1 MGDLRKERI
10 AVNEGLFRNAN
21 ERTAQWEEVRE
32 SDEPVLY
39 VCECASADCRRRV
52 KLSREEYER
61 TRGDSRHFAIVPGH
75 QVLDTETV
83 IEDNGEWL
91 MVEKDEDVA
100 DTVREMDPRR
110 A

>member
-32 SDEPVLY
+32 GTDPVLY
-39 VCECASADCRRRV
+39 VCECANPDCRRRV
-52 KLSREEYER
+52 RLSHEEYER
-61 TRGDSRHFAIVPGH
+61 VRQNSRHFAVVAGH
-75 QVLDTETV
+75 QIPDAETA

-91 MVEKDEDVA
+91 LVEKDPDVA
-100 DTVREMDPRR
+100 ATVRSMDQRSD
-110 A
+110 